1 MCRLVGSAGVGR
13 PHYLPRM
20 DVLLWTGWLCTLIV
34 LFFIVAI
41 GVFGSFALKAP
52 HWEREFQALARYDW
66 MRRGLTDRV
75 QSESEQLQMRRFIG
89 DGQVAE
95 APDPAERTRIVR
107 TIGVLVGEDDHET
120 LQAQLDARSQVLLE
134 AALTGVF
141 ASVANIANLD
151 LASRVWA
158 FRRKFALAV
167 VLWRGLVWFA
177 PRCFKSVSQV
187 AERYLL
193 VATILGITG
202 GLLAWGFTH
211 RLTDSGEAGV
221 AWMSFVGVVV
231 TVSTVVALVLALGR
245 RFWKV
250 AVTVIGPTSTW
261 TTRGIVTAGL
271 ALTLPLALITLNQ
284 TGVLQQWQLDAN
296 SFATTHLT
304 DTAAGRWIGGMLLVA
319 IVGFVAL
326 RALRRAAIRRT
337 KTMDRVGALGGA
349 VVMILFCVLVFLFLF
364 GVSSEVALPVIYVI
378 AIALIL
384 CGAGQAVL
392 DVVGWVVK
400 YRALRDAGVDVRRG
414 WFRWWILWTWMGL
427 AAVVVASTSVPPVF
441 LRALQATPY
450 AVPWVI
456 SSVLVTCALAL
467 SFWPGVFTVA
477 RFVMRVHNTHA
488 RYEFEV
494 SKARFEASLST
505 WADGARDPSRHCRSM

>member
-1 MCRLVGSAGVGR
+1 
-13 PHYLPRM
+13 M
-20 DVLLWTGWLCTLIV
+20 DVLLWTGWLCMLIV

-52 HWEREFQALARYDW
+52 HWEREFQALARDDW

-75 QSESEQLQMRRFIG
+75 LSESEQLQMRRYIG

-107 TIGVLVGEDDHET
+107 TIGVLVGEDDYEA
-120 LQAQLDARSQVLLE
+120 LQTQLDARSQVLLE

-141 ASVANIANLD
+141 ASVANIANLG

-158 FRRKFALAV
+158 FRRRFALAV
-167 VLWRGLVWFA
+167 VLWRGLRWFA

-202 GLLAWGFTH
+202 GLLVWGFTH
-211 RLTDSGEAGV
+211 RLTESGEAGV

-231 TVSTVVALVLALGR
+231 TVSTVVALVLALGQ

-261 TTRGIVTAGL
+261 TTRGIVTAAL
-271 ALTLPLALITLNQ
+271 ALALPVALITLNQ
-284 TGVLQQWQLDAN
+284 TGVLQQWQLGAY

-304 DTAAGRWIGGMLLVA
+304 DAAAGRWVGGMLFVA

-326 RALRRAAIRRT
+326 RALRRAGSRRT
-337 KTMDRVGALGGA
+337 KTTDRMRTLGGA
-349 VVMILFCVLVFLFLF
+349 VVLILFCALVLLFLF
-364 GVSSEVALPVIYVI
+364 GASSEVVLPVMYVT
-378 AIALIL
+378 AIALII
-384 CGAGQAVL
+384 CAAGQAVL

-427 AAVVVASTSVPPVF
+427 AVALVASTSVPPAF
-441 LRALQATPY
+441 SIAMQATPY
-450 AVPWVI
+450 AVLWVI
-456 SSVLVTCALAL
+456 VSAFVTCALAL

-477 RFVMRVHNTHA
+477 RFVMRVHNTHV
-488 RYEFEV
+488 RYEFEAN
-494 SKARFEASLST
+494 KARFEASLPT
-505 WADGARDPSRHCRSM
+505 WAD